1 MIGKVIALCAE
12 EKEFFQTFGMFQEV
26 HAIKSCFVAIF
37 VFEDHCMWAKC
48 DFLFLSLPKGKFLVK
63 ITHSWN

>member
-1 MIGKVIALCAE
+1 MKFLYSRETAEMIGKVIALCAE

-37 VFEDHCMWAKC
+37 VFEDHCM
-48 DFLFLSLPKGKFLVK
+48 
-63 ITHSWN
+63 